1 MRWNENDET
10 KKKANSPNSIYFY
23 LKKYN
28 NDEEKAKVALGRYR
42 DGMNGKLKR
51 PNQVSFWIDKGYT
64 KEDAKKMVSQSQ
76 SKRSKGKR
84 IKSPF
89 NSEVENYMKNLDLS
103 YDEAY
108 EKACL
113 RRRRVSPRL
122 VEYWI
127 DRGYSK
133 SEAEVKISEIQRS
146 FSKRCIES
154 WLEAGHSEEEATK
167 LLAEEQDKRSIKAL
181 TKRLNCT
188 PEEALS
194 FSNESFDTDE
204 VFTMMLLYFTYR
216 VRQSTEKVYKF
227 NKDKIDP
234 EGLRGKDYHLDHR
247 KSIRQCFIDG
257 DSIEF
262 ASSVENIQILQ
273 RGDNLKKGSE

>member
-1 MRWNENDET
+1 MKWDENDET

-23 LKKYN
+23 LKKHN
-28 NDEEKAKVALGRYR
+28 NDEEKAKVALEQYR
-42 DGMNGKLKR
+42 DRMKGKLKR
-51 PNQVSFWIDKGYT
+51 PNQVSFWIEKGYT
-64 KEDAKKMVSQSQ
+64 KEDAQKMVSHSQ
-76 SKRSKGKR
+76 SKRGKGKR

-89 NSEVENYMKNLDLS
+89 DSEVENYMKNLNLS

-133 SEAEVKISEIQRS
+133 SEAEVKVSEIQRS
-146 FSKRCIES
+146 CSKRCVEY
-154 WLEAGHSEEEATK
+154 WLEAGHSEEEAAK

-181 TKRLNCT
+181 MKRYNCT
-188 PEEALS
+188 QEEALS
-194 FSNESFDTDE
+194 LSNEVSETDE
-204 VFTMMLLYFTYR
+204 VFMMMLLYFTYR

-234 EGLRGKDYHLDHR
+234 KGLRGKGYHLDHR

-262 ASSVENIQILQ
+262 ASSIENLQIISKENNLQ
-273 RGDNLKKGSE
+273 KGSE